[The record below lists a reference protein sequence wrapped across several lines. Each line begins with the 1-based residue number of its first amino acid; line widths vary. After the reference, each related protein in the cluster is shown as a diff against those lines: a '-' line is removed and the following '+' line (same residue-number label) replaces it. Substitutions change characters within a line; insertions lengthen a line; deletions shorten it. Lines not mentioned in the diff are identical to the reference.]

1 MYIVDNL
8 KINLFIEIDNLTF
21 NRIFIDLARQ
31 ITTFEKC
38 QNAEIIFFI
47 TVKADHQISW
57 SIYANAKIIISSHMQ
72 TWILIRTHRNL
83 FKNHDYIFDFKSD
96 SLLFYIHAM
105 DFSISF
111 THMINKTDKSVVIS
125 RKAQVDI
132 LAEWDFI
139 NVYHIDTEE
148 AALIFKKKL

>member
-1 MYIVDNL
+1 MIL
-8 KINLFIEIDNLTF
+8 SFAITSHLT
-21 NRIFIDLARQ
+21 IK
-31 ITTFEKC
+31 TC
-38 QNAEIIFFI
+38 
-47 TVKADHQISW
+47 
-57 SIYANAKIIISSHMQ
+57 
-72 TWILIRTHRNL
+72 RN
-83 FKNHDYIFDFKSD
+83 FSKNHDYIFDFKSD